1 MDYQLFELINQFA
14 GKNNYLDQVVILF
27 STYGPIL
34 FGLVLVWLWF
44 SKKGNKF
51 ESRKFV
57 LFAVTIVIITLG
69 IDKIIELAYF
79 RPRPFVSHTV
89 TLLVEKSNLDP
100 SFPSN
105 HSAGSFAIA
114 FIIFWKYRKLGSAL
128 LIAAFFMAFS
138 RIYLGVHYPF
148 DVIVG
153 AFIALFV
160 TCFVVWKRTLFE
172 PSYNWII
179 RKVDRLNPN
188 LID

>member
-14 GKNNYLDQVVILF
+14 GKNKYLDQVVILF

-34 FGLVLVWLWF
+34 LGLALVWLWF
-44 SKKGNKF
+44 SNKGNKF
-51 ESRKFV
+51 ENRKLV
-57 LFAVTIVIITLG
+57 LFAFTIVIITLG
-69 IDKIIELAYF
+69 VDKIIEIAYF

-128 LIAAFFMAFS
+128 LIAAFFMALS

-148 DVIVG
+148 DVMVG
-153 AFIALFV
+153 ALIALFV
-160 TCFVVWKRTLFE
+160 TYFVVWKRTLLE
-172 PSYNWII
+172 PSYHWLIQKI
-179 RKVDRLNPN
+179 DRLHAKI
-188 LID
+188 ID